1 MGIRKEDVDL
11 INTEKKITKQLV
23 KKHAYPYFKAPII
36 QRNGSEN
43 YYLPERGVFSL
54 PIRFVNYF
62 YNLANKLDISN
73 NKSLEHF
80 LTKIINVE
88 ELLKLLP
95 QRNENKDNQSKRLHK
110 AITHLVGSKKEA
122 KQIINSQADKL
133 NKLVMKS
140 IRKGKNIG
148 YFNRIKD
155 LKGAVN
161 E

>member
-11 INTEKKITKQLV
+11 INTNKNIIKQMV
-23 KKHAYPYFKAPII
+23 KKEAYPYFKAPIV
-36 QRNGSEN
+36 QRNGSKN

-62 YNLANKLDISN
+62 YNLAHKLDISN

-95 QRNENKDNQSKRLHK
+95 QRNENRDNQSKRLHK
-110 AITHLVGSKKEA
+110 AIAHLVGSKKEA
-122 KQIINSQADKL
+122 KKIINLQADRL
-133 NKLVMKS
+133 NELVMKS
-140 IRKGKNIG
+140 IRKGKEIS
-148 YFNRIKD
+148 YFDRIKD
-155 LKGAVN
+155 LAKVG
-161 E
+161 

>member
-23 KKHAYPYFKAPII
+23 KKEAYPYFKAPII
-36 QRNGSEN
+36 QRNGSKN
-43 YYLPERGVFSL
+43 YYLPERGIFSL

-62 YNLANKLDISN
+62 YNLADKQKISK

-95 QRNENKDNQSKRLHK
+95 QREENRDNQSKRLHK

-122 KQIINSQADKL
+122 KKIINSQADKL
-133 NKLVMKS
+133 NELVMKS
-140 IRKGKNIG
+140 IRKGKSSS
-148 YFNRIKD
+148 YFDRIKD
-155 LKGAVN
+155 LAKAG
-161 E
+161 